1 MKKLIFTFVLATA
14 LMISG
19 ANESSAAASTH
30 KVKKGDTL
38 YKISRI
44 HNVSVNNI
52 MKWNGMSS
60 TVIYPNQTLKVVST
74 GSTTAA
80 KKPAKAPAKKP
91 SRSDNEIVTK
101 EFMANAS
108 AYTASCKGCSG
119 ITKTG
124 LNLKKNPGLKVIAVD
139 PKVIPL
145 GSKVYVDGYGY
156 AVAGDIG
163 GAIKGN
169 RIDVFMASHSA
180 AIKWGRKSVR
190 VKVLN

>member
-1 MKKLIFTFVLATA
+1 
-14 LMISG
+14 MISG

-60 TVIYPNQTLKVVST
+60 TVIYPNQTLKLVSK
-74 GSTTAA
+74 GSTTA
-80 KKPAKAPAKKP
+80 AKKP

-124 LNLKKNPGLKVIAVD
+124 LNLKKNPDLKVIAVD